1 MLYNAGYLEAL
12 RDDYWDCFV
21 FHDVDLLP
29 EDPRNIYNCPKEPRH
44 MSVGMNMSIFSFS
57 FMFIFLCISY
67 FLLFSIEHTKNK
79 IKVRYQMSFSLS
91 FFMLS

>member
-29 EDPRNIYNCPKEPRH
+29 EDPRNIYNCPEEPRH
-44 MSVGMNMSIFSFS
+44 MSVGRARLNAYIQK
-57 FMFIFLCISY
+57 C
-67 FLLFSIEHTKNK
+67 T
-79 IKVRYQMSFSLS
+79 
-91 FFMLS
+91 